1 MKKTVIIL
9 WILAAFM
16 IQGFSQGKPG
26 GVKWLTIQKALELN
40 KKEPRKFYIDVYTDW
55 CGWCKKMDQTTYMDP
70 VIAHI
75 LNTKFYPVK
84 FNAESKDPINVAG
97 KTFVND
103 GSSSRSPHQLAV
115 ALLQGKMAY
124 PSVAYLD
131 ERFQLL
137 TVVPGFLTPKG
148 LEPILQYFATN
159 SYKTES
165 WQDYQKNFVS
175 EIKK

>member
-1 MKKTVIIL
+1 MKRSFF
-9 WILAAFM
+9 LAAVLAFFTL
-16 IQGFSQGKPG
+16 QGFSQGDSE
-26 GVKWLTIQKALELN
+26 GVKWLTIQEALKLN
-40 KKEPRKFYIDVYTDW
+40 KQEPRKFYVDVYTDW
-55 CGWCKKMDQTTYMDP
+55 CGWCKKMDQTTYKDP

-84 FNAESKDPINVAG
+84 FNAESKEPVTVAG

-131 ERFQLL
+131 EKFQLL
-137 TVVPGFLTPKG
+137 TVVPGFFTAKN
-148 LEPILQYFATN
+148 LEPILQYFATD
-159 SYKTES
+159 SYKTED

-175 EIKK
+175 EIK

>member
-1 MKKTVIIL
+1 MMKRTILIIG
-9 WILAAFM
+9 ILAAFTL
-16 IQGFSQGKPG
+16 QAFSQGDTK

-40 KKEPRKFYIDVYTDW
+40 KNEPRKFYIDVYTDW

-70 VIAHI
+70 IIAHI
-75 LNTKFYPVK
+75 LNSKFYPVK
-84 FNAESKDPINVAG
+84 FNAESKDPVTVAG

-103 GSSSRSPHQLAV
+103 GNSSRSPHQLAV

-131 ERFQLL
+131 EKFQLL
-137 TVVPGFLTPKG
+137 TVVPGFFTAKN
-148 LEPILQYFATN
+148 LEPILQFFATD

-165 WQDYQKNFVS
+165 WENYQKNFIS
-175 EIKK
+175 EIK